1 MGALMVYA
9 YIVQELKES
18 SKSNSAKSKNWTV
31 RFLAARLVSIFLLF
45 RYFEKSRAV
54 STRQGPY
61 IVLGIIK
68 KDIDDVLTH
77 VRNDQALQATKSAR
91 TSLDFQSTGTREMMD
106 RIWYTTK
113 IHVVF
118 SVHARYAFAR
128 VRLYSD
134 KTIGQR

>member
-1 MGALMVYA
+1 MGALMVYV
-9 YIVQELKES
+9 YIVQKLKES

-45 RYFEKSRAV
+45 RYFEKSRAM

-61 IVLGIIK
+61 IVLGVIK

-91 TSLDFQSTGTREMMD
+91 TSLYFQSTGTREMMD

-118 SVHARYAFAR
+118 NVHARYAFAR